1 MNLTTSN
8 HQIRRP
14 GRLSGLIALAVL
26 TVWQSAAFA
35 APQKPAA
42 TVKPKHEQTNVI
54 LISLQ
59 CLRADHLGAYGYK
72 RGTSANIDRL
82 AKQSV
87 LFENAISQANLTPVA
102 QMSVLTSQY
111 PRVNGMVSFEVAKES
126 VTARTLPEILKY
138 YGYTTAA
145 TVSSPEFFMRF
156 DTGSGEMINPGDVFS
171 RSFDYFGRTAR
182 GPSGASLRV
191 APTDAFRWLKENS
204 DKKFFLWIGSGLLH
218 MPYAAAVPEPYK
230 TMYDPPGYVPF
241 WQRLPQLKDVSF
253 GDAPSYEVFSR
264 VYRNEFYWD
273 FKPIHKLTQ
282 NDVNYV
288 IGRYDAG
295 VNYTDNYIGELL
307 KLLDSLKLTEKT
319 LIVLQSMHGD
329 DLGENGLFF
338 HYDVTEPVIKNAL
351 LVRFPGAEYGG
362 RRVKEQV
369 EGLDVMP
376 TILGYLEI
384 PAPHEAQGKS
394 LLPLIRKE
402 KQARGSSQVF
412 IDRLPW
418 WEYTLSK
425 WYLEMQHATG
435 QEFTGA
441 ELHRLKDYQAEL
453 QQNFTRLGYPPG
465 DIAVRTKEWKLI
477 IRKNRDLLEKLSWWG
492 FITGVPQKYP
502 EIALY
507 DLRKD
512 PLERNNLALKRPDIV
527 NRLKKSL
534 LQWDSSVEQRKI
546 DYSPASKKMI
556 IPYP

>member
-1 MNLTTSN
+1 MRS
-8 HQIRRP
+8 I
-14 GRLSGLIALAVL
+14 GALLGCLLLAC
-26 TVWQSAAFA
+26 SATAGA
-35 APQKPAA
+35 AAKGEPAR
-42 TVKPKHEQTNVI
+42 PKHEFTNVI

-72 RGTSANIDRL
+72 RGTSANIDAL

-102 QMSVLTSQY
+102 QMSALTSQY

-156 DTGSGEMINPGDVFS
+156 DTSSGELINPGDVFS

-191 APTDAFRWLKENS
+191 APTDAFRWLQENGE
-204 DKKFFLWIGSGLLH
+204 KKFFLWIGSGLLH
-218 MPYAAAVPEPYK
+218 MPYSATVPEPYK

-241 WQRLPQLKDVSF
+241 WKRPELGGSGD
-253 GDAPSYEVFSR
+253 DAPSYDIFSR
-264 VYRNEFYWD
+264 VYRGQFYRD
-273 FKPIHKLTQ
+273 FKPVYRLTKE
-282 NDVNYV
+282 DVDYV

-295 VNYTDNYIGELL
+295 VYYTDRYIGELM

-338 HYDVTEPVIKNAL
+338 HYDVTEPVVKNAL
-351 LVRFPGAEYGG
+351 LFRFPEGEYGG
-362 RRVKEQV
+362 RRVREQTQ
-369 EGLDVMP
+369 GLDVMP
-376 TILGYLEI
+376 TILNYLEI
-384 PAPHEAQGKS
+384 PAPHDAQGAS
-394 LLPLIRKE
+394 MMPLVRKE
-402 KQARGSSQVF
+402 KGAKGSERVF

-425 WYLEMQHATG
+425 WYLDMQRASG
-435 QEFTGA
+435 KEFSPEELKGLGAYALLLQESFA
-441 ELHRLKDYQAEL
+441 
-453 QQNFTRLGYPPG
+453 RLGYPPG
-465 DIAVRTKEWKLI
+465 DIAVRTPEWKLI
-477 IRKNRDLLEKLSWWG
+477 VRKNRELLEKVSWWG
-492 FITGVPQKYP
+492 FITGKPQQYADL
-502 EIALY
+502 ELY
-507 DLRKD
+507 DLKND
-512 PLERNNLALKRPDIV
+512 PQETTNVAGKHPDV
-527 NRLKKSL
+527 VARLKKSL
-534 LQWDSSVEQRKI
+534 LEWDGSVERKKA
-546 DYSPASKKMI
+546 DYAPADKRMI